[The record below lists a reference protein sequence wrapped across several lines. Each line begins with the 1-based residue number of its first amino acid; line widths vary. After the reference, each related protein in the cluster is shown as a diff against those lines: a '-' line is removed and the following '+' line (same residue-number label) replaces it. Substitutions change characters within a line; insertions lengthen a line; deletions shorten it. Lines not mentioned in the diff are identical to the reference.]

1 MKRNSCSASQT
12 RKAVV
17 VTIGTCLAICFL
29 RLGDDGAAWG
39 HTIRSALGMY
49 NSEYR
54 TSHFPITRST
64 YDSQGG
70 TDYVSPPQNVQVSG
84 MELKGPP
91 LDAAVIPLPP
101 LGASGQIDSFFD
113 MFTELKIGKDPIEK
127 IDINGAFTFRISNGG
142 SGGGS
147 TYDTEMLS
155 MNLSGVYQG
164 SGGPI
169 PFLIRESPTL
179 QSPGQHSVA
188 PVGDGTFLINSF
200 FDVFTELSLDGGAT
214 FSPASS
220 SFRLNLASVPEPAT
234 IALAMIGVGGVGVIC
249 RRSRIRVYV
258 NSICS

>member
-1 MKRNSCSASQT
+1 
-12 RKAVV
+12 
-17 VTIGTCLAICFL
+17 
-29 RLGDDGAAWG
+29 
-39 HTIRSALGMY
+39 MY
-49 NSEYR
+49 YSEYR
-54 TSHFPITRST
+54 TSHFPITRSS

-101 LGASGQIDSFFD
+101 LGSSGQIDSFFD
-113 MFTELKIGKDPIEK
+113 VFTELKIGKDPIEK
-127 IDINGAFTFRISNGG
+127 IETNGDFTFRISNGG
-142 SGGGS
+142 GGGGS
-147 TYDTEMLS
+147 MYDTEMLS

-164 SGGPI
+164 SGGPM

-179 QSPGQHSVA
+179 QSLGQHSVA

-234 IALAMIGVGGVGVIC
+234 ILSAALGAAGFGFVA
-249 RRSRIRVYV
+249 RRKRRYD
-258 NSICS
+258 